1 MQTIRIHNQDVPVS
15 VLREYKSIQTQIT
28 QSHFSYDDF
37 AWLMVIHGQIMYG
50 INFPLF
56 KEDKDVILQ
65 MYACYTG
72 DADLCRHYKL
82 DLRKGLFLSG
92 KTGVGK
98 TVHLKLVRQFMS
110 FKERFKMK
118 SCQQLAL
125 EYMDQGSQILT
136 QYGRNYVDHVDQ
148 NTINQTYCFDDMG
161 TEDEVKHYGTQTN
174 VLGQIILMRYEL
186 FQGRQVLTHF
196 TSNLT
201 APQIE
206 KHYGERVRSRLRE
219 MCNWIEYKSDSF
231 DKRK

>member
-1 MQTIRIHNQDVPVS
+1 M
-15 VLREYKSIQTQIT
+15 E
-28 QSHFSYDDF
+28 
-37 AWLMVIHGQIMYG
+37 IHGQIMYG
-50 INFPLF
+50 KHFRLY

-65 MYACYTG
+65 MYAYFTG
-72 DADLCRHYKL
+72 DVDLCRHYKL

-98 TVHLKLVRQFMS
+98 TVHMKLVRQFMS

-136 QYGRNYVDHVDQ
+136 QYGRNYVDHVDN

-219 MCNWIEYKSDSF
+219 MCNWIEYKSTSL
-231 DKRK
+231 DKRKYSKNWLVLFFIWLGGRCKGCGRFYTKRS

>member
-1 MQTIRIHNQDVPVS
+1 M
-15 VLREYKSIQTQIT
+15 E
-28 QSHFSYDDF
+28 
-37 AWLMVIHGQIMYG
+37 IHGQIMYG
-50 INFPLF
+50 VNFRLY

-65 MYACYTG
+65 LYAYFTG
-72 DADLCRHYKL
+72 DADLCKHYRL

-98 TVHLKLVRQFMS
+98 TVHMKLVRQFMS
-110 FKERFKMK
+110 YKERFKMK
-118 SCQQLAL
+118 SCLQLAL
-125 EYMDQGSQILT
+125 EFMDQGSPILT
-136 QYGRNYVDHVDQ
+136 QYGRNYVEHVDH
-148 NTINQTYCFDDMG
+148 NSINQTYCFDDLG
-161 TEDEVKHYGTQTN
+161 TEDEVKHYGTQIN

-186 FQGRQVLTHF
+186 FQGRLVHTHF

-206 KHYGERVRSRLRE
+206 KYYGERVRRRLRE

>member
-1 MQTIRIHNQDVPVS
+1 M
-15 VLREYKSIQTQIT
+15 QIT
-28 QSHFSYDDF
+28 QSHFSYNDF
-37 AWLMVIHGQIMYG
+37 ARLMEIHGQIMYG
-50 INFPLF
+50 VNFRLY

-65 MYACYTG
+65 MYAYFTG
-72 DADLCRHYKL
+72 DVDLCKHYKL

-98 TVHLKLVRQFMS
+98 TVHMKLVRQFMS

-186 FQGRQVLTHF
+186 FQGRQILTHF

>member
-1 MQTIRIHNQDVPVS
+1 MQTIRVHNQEIPIS
-15 VLREYKSIQTQIT
+15 VLQEYKSIQKLII
-28 QSHFSYDDF
+28 QSDFSYENF
-37 AWLMVIHGQIMYG
+37 ARLMEIHGQIIYG
-50 INFPLF
+50 LHFRLF

-65 MYACYTG
+65 LYAYFTG
-72 DADLCRHYKL
+72 DINLCKHYGI

-98 TVHLKLVRQFMS
+98 TVHMKILRQFMS
-110 FKERFKMK
+110 YKERFKMK
-118 SCQQLAL
+118 SCTQLAL

-136 QYGRNYVDHVDQ
+136 KYGRNYVDHVDQ
-148 NTINQTYCFDDMG
+148 NTINQSYCLDDIG
-161 TEDEVKHYGTQTN
+161 TEDEVKHYGTQIN

-186 FQGRQVLTHF
+186 YQERQVLTHF

-206 KHYGERVRSRLRE
+206 KHYGDRVRSRLRE
-219 MCNWIEYKSDSF
+219 MCNWIQYTAEST

>member
-1 MQTIRIHNQDVPVS
+1 
-15 VLREYKSIQTQIT
+15 
-28 QSHFSYDDF
+28 
-37 AWLMVIHGQIMYG
+37 
-50 INFPLF
+50 
-56 KEDKDVILQ
+56 
-65 MYACYTG
+65 
-72 DADLCRHYKL
+72 
-82 DLRKGLFLSG
+82 
-92 KTGVGK
+92 
-98 TVHLKLVRQFMS
+98 
-110 FKERFKMK
+110 
-118 SCQQLAL
+118 
-125 EYMDQGSQILT
+125 MDQGSQILT
-136 QYGRNYVDHVDQ
+136 QYGRNYIDHVDQ

-219 MCNWIEYKSDSF
+219 MCNWIEYKSTSV

>member
-1 MQTIRIHNQDVPVS
+1 M
-15 VLREYKSIQTQIT
+15 E
-28 QSHFSYDDF
+28 
-37 AWLMVIHGQIMYG
+37 IHGQIIYG
-50 INFPLF
+50 PNFRLF

-65 MYACYTG
+65 LYAYFTG
-72 DADLCRHYKL
+72 DTELCKHYKI

-98 TVHLKLVRQFMS
+98 TVHMKLVRQFMS

-118 SCQQLAL
+118 SCQQLSL

-136 QYGRNYVDHVDQ
+136 QYGRNYIDQVDL
-148 NTINQTYCFDDMG
+148 NSINQTYCFDDLG
-161 TEDEVKHYGTQTN
+161 TENEVKHFGTQTN

-219 MCNWIEYKSDSF
+219 MCNWIEYKATSI